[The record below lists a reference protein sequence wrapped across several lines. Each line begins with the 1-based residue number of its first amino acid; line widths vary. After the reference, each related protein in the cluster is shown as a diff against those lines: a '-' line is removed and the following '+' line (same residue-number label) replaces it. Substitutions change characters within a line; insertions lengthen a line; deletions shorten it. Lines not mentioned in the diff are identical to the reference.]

1 MSSSSNSVFSKFE
14 RPLHIFVCFAAAIVI
29 LGALAKIL
37 HHPLADIA
45 LKIGL
50 ITEALIFI
58 VYGIFPPQG
67 ANEPIQ
73 VQQTVSENNVV
84 GTMNTMLENAQITP
98 EFLQV
103 LSQNFQKLN
112 ATIQSLQQN
121 TEGDIHFHQQIQKLT
136 QNVSTLNLVFE
147 QEIKNTSKQF
157 SLLNDSYSNLNE
169 NNKIILSSSA
179 DAQTTIEQLNKLA
192 NNLTKLNQ
200 VYNSMLSAMQTNNN
214 E

>member
-58 VYGIFPPQG
+58 VYGIFPPDG
-67 ANEPIQ
+67 AHKPNQ
-73 VQQTVSENNVV
+73 VQNTVSENNVV
-84 GTMNTMLENAQITP
+84 ETMNTMLENAHITP
-98 EFLQV
+98 EFLQL

-112 ATIQSLQQN
+112 STIQGLQQN
-121 TEGDIHFHQQIQKLT
+121 TEENANFHNQIQILT

-157 SLLNDSYSNLNE
+157 SLLNDSYTNINE
-169 NNKIILSSSA
+169 SNKIMISSKP
-179 DAQTTIEQLNKLA
+179 DAQATKEQLNVLA
-192 NNLTKLNQ
+192 NNLTKL
-200 VYNSMLSAMQTNNN
+200 
-214 E
+214 